1 MSPVV
6 GTKLQSHHETIIII
20 ITHVDMQRPE
30 IPPKLLLLLQPN
42 VLEILIAED
51 DDAALGDEQ
60 RELVLLEVVELRELQ
75 PADLGADDG
84 GKLVGLDGRAVLG
97 EQVQLLLVGDE
108 PAVVELEGLK
118 GGEGGLFVVD
128 GEVGRVFVLVGG

>member
-97 EQVQLLLVGDE
+97 EQVQHLLVGDE

>member
-1 MSPVV
+1 VSPVV

-118 GGEGGLFVVD
+118 GGEGGLFVVN

>member
-1 MSPVV
+1 VSPVV

>member
-118 GGEGGLFVVD
+118 GGEGGLFVVN

>member
-1 MSPVV
+1 VSPVV

-97 EQVQLLLVGDE
+97 EQVQHLLVGDE